1 MAMKAVKKAR
11 MKKAISILTNKY
23 LLVSVAFIL
32 WTVFFDQNDWMSLQQ
47 RQKELD
53 GIKDNIA
60 YLNTE
65 IARMSTEKKDL
76 LTNKQKLEQYA
87 REHYRMKH
95 DGEDVYV
102 VDIGTDNGLL
112 TK

>member
-1 MAMKAVKKAR
+1 
-11 MKKAISILTNKY
+11 MKKLVKVFTNKY
-23 LLVSVAFIL
+23 FIVSLAFVV
-32 WTVFFDQNDWMSLQQ
+32 WTLFFDQNDWMSLKA

-60 YLNTE
+60 YLNSE
-65 IARMSTEKKDL
+65 INRMNAEKTDL
-76 LTNKQKLEQYA
+76 QTNPQKLEQYA

-102 VDIGTDNGLL
+102 IE
-112 TK
+112 K